1 MRQNVTKRLKARQKC
16 VDDENAI
23 SKNLPLLIAQDTQ
36 QCTEQPTQIRG
47 CVLVPRTQ
55 KEGSLEALSLGQFF
69 SILINDMMTMN
80 PRNLLVK
87 FADDITLSVPI
98 TASGNSGDDSNK
110 EVQSLIKWA
119 DENSVWRLT

>member
-1 MRQNVTKRLKARQKC
+1 MIAFIPV
-16 VDDENAI
+16 I
-23 SKNLPLLIAQDTQ
+23 YLL
-36 QCTEQPTQIRG
+36 
-47 CVLVPRTQ
+47 

-69 SILINDMMTMN
+69 SILINDMRTVN

-119 DENSVWRLT
+119 DENSV

>member
-1 MRQNVTKRLKARQKC
+1 MRTV
-16 VDDENAI
+16 
-23 SKNLPLLIAQDTQ
+23 
-36 QCTEQPTQIRG
+36 
-47 CVLVPRTQ
+47 
-55 KEGSLEALSLGQFF
+55 
-69 SILINDMMTMN
+69 N